1 LPCYCRQLEKFFF
14 YTVIFI
20 TMQNLIKNLIQKNSS
35 KIVLVVLDGLGG
47 VPVNGKTELEAADT
61 PNLDALAKESACGL
75 HIPVDMGITPGSGP
89 GHFAL
94 FGYNPVECQI
104 GRGILESLGL
114 KLDVKNTD
122 VSVRCNYATIKDGL
136 ITDRRAG
143 RIPTEQSRKLTE
155 KLQSEIKTIDEAEL
169 IFGPGMEHRFAVIL
183 RFPEPLEPDSAAI
196 DDTDPQLEG
205 KAPLYPAPLSKNA
218 ERVSRVA
225 EKLIDTVHELLKDE
239 KQANYILMRGFS
251 VKPVLPTFQEVF
263 GLKAL
268 AIATYPMYGGLAKL
282 VGMDTPEISGT
293 VSDEIDFLKKNYN
306 DYDFFFLHVKKID
319 SYGEDGNFAEKAAR
333 ISEFDELLPRILDLK
348 PDVLIITGDHS
359 TPALMKSHSWHP
371 VPVLLKSPYVLG
383 GLCSSFSERECHK
396 GELGLFQTIK
406 LMPLALAHAKR
417 LKKFGA

>member
-1 LPCYCRQLEKFFF
+1 
-14 YTVIFI
+14 
-20 TMQNLIKNLIQKNSS
+20 MQKLIKNLVQKNSS

-47 VPVNGKTELEAADT
+47 VPVDGKTELEAAVT
-61 PNLDALAKESACGL
+61 PNLDALARESACGL

-94 FGYNPVECQI
+94 FGYDPIECQI
-104 GRGILESLGL
+104 GRGILEALGL
-114 KLDVKNTD
+114 RLDVKNTD
-122 VSVRCNYATIKDGL
+122 IAVRCNYATLRDGL
-136 ITDRRAG
+136 IIDRRAG
-143 RIPTEQSRKLTE
+143 RIPTDQSRKITE
-155 KLQSEIKTIDEAEL
+155 RLQSEIPAIDDVEL
-169 IFGPGMEHRFAVIL
+169 IFAPGMEHRFAVLL
-183 RFPEPLEPDSAAI
+183 RFPEPLEPDAAAI

-205 KAPLYPAPLSKNA
+205 NAPLSPAPRSKNA
-218 ERVSRVA
+218 ERAARVA
-225 EKLIDTVHELLKDE
+225 EKLISAVQEVLKDE

-251 VKPVLPTFQEVF
+251 VKPELPTFQEAF

-282 VGMDTPEISGT
+282 VGMDTPVVSGS
-293 VSDEIDFLKKNYN
+293 VADEIDFLKKNYA
-306 DYDFFFLHVKKID
+306 DYDFFFLHVKKVD

-371 VPVLLKSPYVLG
+371 VPLLLKSPYVLG
-383 GLCSSFSERECHK
+383 RLCSSFSERECHK
-396 GELGLFQTIK
+396 GELGVFRTVK

>member
-1 LPCYCRQLEKFFF
+1 
-14 YTVIFI
+14 
-20 TMQNLIKNLIQKNSS
+20 MQNFIKNLVQKNNS
-35 KIVLVVLDGLGG
+35 KIILVVLDGLGG
-47 VPVNGKTELEAADT
+47 VPVGGKTELEAADT
-61 PNLDALAKESACGL
+61 PNLDALARESACGL
-75 HIPVDMGITPGSGP
+75 HIPVDIGITPGSGP

-94 FGYNPVECQI
+94 FGYDPIECQI
-104 GRGILESLGL
+104 GRGILEALGL
-114 KLDVKNTD
+114 KLDVKSTD

-136 ITDRRAG
+136 IVDRRAG
-143 RIPTEQSRKLTE
+143 RIPTLQSRKLTE
-155 KLQSEIKTIDEAEL
+155 KLQAEIKTIDEAEL
-169 IFGPGMEHRFAVIL
+169 IFAPGMEHRFAVLL
-183 RFPEPLEPDSAAI
+183 RFPEPLDPDAAAI
-196 DDTDPQLEG
+196 DDTDPQLE
-205 KAPLYPAPLSKNA
+205 APLSPRPLSKNA

-225 EKLIDTVHELLKDE
+225 EKLIATVHELLKNE

-251 VKPVLPTFQEVF
+251 VKPHLPTFQEAF

-282 VGMDTPEISGT
+282 VGMDTPEVTGT
-293 VSDEIDFLKKNYN
+293 VADEIDFLKKHYN
-306 DYDFFFLHVKKID
+306 EYDFFFLHVKKVD

-396 GELGLFQTIK
+396 GELGLFRTVK
-406 LMPLALAHAKR
+406 LMTLALAHAKR